1 MGKFLNKNR
10 WRCRIFFS
18 PNFSFSHHCSPTHC
32 KFFVS
37 SSLVHVRDRES
48 ASIGERFKTGERD
61 SESKVKTSMERGRR
75 LSKSKKFSE
84 LIQNRSIE
92 KKEGGGNERGWKDL
106 KNHYLARRIL
116 DVISLAKNRYK
127 NRILMVYKQVQSN
140 PVAWRFLTRLC

>member
-1 MGKFLNKNR
+1 M
-10 WRCRIFFS
+10 
-18 PNFSFSHHCSPTHC
+18 
-32 KFFVS
+32 
-37 SSLVHVRDRES
+37 
-48 ASIGERFKTGERD
+48 
-61 SESKVKTSMERGRR
+61 KTSMERGRR

-140 PVAWRFLTRLC
+140 PVA